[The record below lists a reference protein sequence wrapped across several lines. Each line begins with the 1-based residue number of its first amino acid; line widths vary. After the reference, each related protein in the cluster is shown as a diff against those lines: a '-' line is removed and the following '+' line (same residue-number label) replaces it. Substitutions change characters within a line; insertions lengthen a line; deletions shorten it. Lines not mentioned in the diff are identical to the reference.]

1 MLIVAAV
8 ATTLF
13 FGGWKPFPFLEFL
26 PIPGVV
32 WFFAKTYALIFG
44 VIWVRW
50 TFPRLRFDQLMN
62 FSWKI
67 MIPAALIHL
76 VVYAGIIKL
85 IH

>member
-1 MLIVAAV
+1 V
-8 ATTLF
+8 
-13 FGGWKPFPFLEFL
+13 KPLPLLDFL

-32 WFFAKTYALIFG
+32 WFFGKTYALIFG

-85 IH
+85 IR